1 MLEKIMFVIF
11 FRNNMRA
18 NNNNSGADTTP
29 QYETEYNLPSQTQ
42 QYVQVEMP
50 SPEDQQFVIYTS

>member
-1 MLEKIMFVIF
+1 
-11 FRNNMRA
+11 MRG
-18 NNNNSGADTTP
+18 NNNNNNNNINNAVNSTP
-29 QYETEYNLPSQTQ
+29 QYEPEYNLPSHTQ